1 MKDSNSDMI
10 VVGKVSGLFGV
21 KGWHKIFS
29 ETAPRDN
36 ILSYSPWYLKTR
48 DGWQEYKV
56 AEGKVHGKGIIARLE
71 PCTDRD
77 IAALLVGYQIA
88 IQHKQ
93 LAKPEEGEYY
103 WSDLIGLQV
112 ETTQGITLGKVK
124 SLMETGAN
132 DVLVVKTDTTKPDE
146 AVQER
151 LIPFIPGQY
160 VVTVDLAAGLMVV
173 DWDPEF

>member
-1 MKDSNSDMI
+1 MI

-56 AEGKVHGKGIIARLE
+56 AEGKAHGKGIIVRLE
-71 PCTDRD
+71 SCTDRD
-77 IAALLVGYQIA
+77 IAALLLGYQVA
-88 IQHKQ
+88 IRHDQ
-93 LAKPEEGEYY
+93 LAETEEGEYY
-103 WSDLIGLQV
+103 WSDLIGLRV
-112 ETTQGITLGKVK
+112 ETTQGIALGKVK
-124 SLMETGAN
+124 NLMETGAN
-132 DVLVVKTDTTKPDE
+132 DVLLVKADTKGADGN
-146 AVQER
+146 VQER

-160 VVTVDLAAGLMVV
+160 VVTVDLEAGLMVV